1 MTIEEVKG
9 ENKEFLS
16 GGHFACQ
23 GCSAAIIMRMA
34 LSVLGEK
41 TVVVIPASCFSVIC
55 GPYPSSSVRVPVV
68 HTAFATAASIAS
80 GIRAGLDA
88 QGKTDTHVL
97 AFAGDGG
104 TFDIGLQ
111 SLSGAAERNENIIYV
126 CYDNEAYMNTGIQRS
141 SATPFG
147 AWTTTTPEGRLK
159 SRPKKD
165 IVRIMKGHWIPYI
178 ATASPAYPDDLKKKF
193 LRASKISGMRF
204 LHILSPC
211 PPGWKFPSNQTIH
224 LARLAVESRIFPLI
238 EVYRGEEVQITH
250 EPSGIDIDDYLQAQ
264 GRFAYLDEGEIRHIR
279 NSVDKNWEELSAA
292 ARHKEG

>member
-1 MTIEEVKG
+1 MNIQELNG
-9 ENKEFLS
+9 DNREFLS

-41 TVVVIPASCFSVIC
+41 TVVVIPACCFSVIC

-88 QGKTDTHVL
+88 QGRTDTHVL

-165 IVRIMKGHWIPYI
+165 IVRIMMGHWIPYI
-178 ATASPAYPDDLKKKF
+178 ATASPAYPEDLKKKF
-193 LRASKISGMRF
+193 LHASHLSGMRF

-211 PPGWKFPSNQTIH
+211 PPGWKFPSSQTIH
-224 LARLAVESRIFPLI
+224 LARLAVESRVFPLI
-238 EVYRGEEVQITH
+238 EVYQGEEIKITYA
-250 EPSGIDIDDYLQAQ
+250 PSAVDVSHYLQAQ
-264 GRFAYLDEGEIRHIR
+264 GRFSYLDEEEISYIR
-279 NSVDKNWEELSAA
+279 NSVERNWKQLVLSAH
-292 ARHKEG
+292 REM